1 MYSFFIGS
9 DVSKSKID
17 VAFREKEKA
26 TYLGEFKNNPEGFR
40 NMVRA
45 LRKETRLP
53 KETWVLCFE
62 NTGSY
67 SKGLLEW
74 LFSQGIPCV
83 EECPLKIKRSLGLKR
98 GKDDK
103 ADSKAICTYVFEKR
117 DSICPSKPD
126 KPLISKLKQLITARA
141 QYVRYRTGI
150 LTIMKEIDV
159 PLTVGSHD
167 NIKNMHEE
175 LVVKYD
181 EFIKELEIE
190 IKATISAD
198 SSMKKNSV
206 LVQSVIGIGPI
217 TSAFMI
223 ATTDNF
229 QSFSDSR
236 KYACYCGV
244 APFPN
249 SSGVFQGKTKVSHM
263 ANKTLKGLLGNGAWA
278 AIQHDPDISTYYNKK
293 KAEGKPSGVIL
304 NAIKNKIIHRAFAVI
319 NRQAPYV
326 KIMRYAS

>member
-9 DVSKSKID
+9 DVSKSRID
-17 VAFREKEKA
+17 VAFREKDNA
-26 TYLGEFKNNPEGFR
+26 TYLGEFRNNPEGFKR
-40 NMVRA
+40 MVSA
-45 LRKETRLP
+45 LKKQTRVP
-53 KETWVLCFE
+53 KEAWVLCFE

-67 SKGLLEW
+67 SKGLLKW
-74 LFSQGIPCV
+74 LYSQGIPCV
-83 EECPLKIKRSLGLKR
+83 EECPLKIKKSLGLKR

-117 DSICPSKPD
+117 DSIHSSKPD
-126 KPLISKLKQLITARA
+126 KPLIAKLKHLIATRA
-141 QYVRYRTGI
+141 QYVKLRTSI
-150 LTIMKEIDV
+150 LSIMKDIDV
-159 PLTVGSHD
+159 LLTVGSHD
-167 NIKNMHEE
+167 NVKDMHEE

-181 EFIKELEIE
+181 EFIKELESE
-190 IKATISAD
+190 IKATISAN
-198 SSMKKNSV
+198 SGIKKNSE

-229 QSFSDSR
+229 ESFSDGR

-263 ANKTLKGLLGNGAWA
+263 ANKTLKGLLGNGAWS
-278 AIQHDPDISTYYNKK
+278 AIQHDPDISIYYNRK
-293 KAEGKPSGVIL
+293 KAEGKPTGVIL
-304 NAIKNKIIHRAFAVI
+304 NAIKNKLIHRVFAVV

-326 KIMRYAS
+326 KIMKYAS

>member
-17 VAFREKEKA
+17 VAFREKDKS
-26 TYLGEFKNNPEGFR
+26 TYLGEFKDNAEGFKR
-40 NMVRA
+40 MVSA
-45 LRKETRLP
+45 LKKQTHVP
-53 KETWVLCFE
+53 KEAWVLCFE

-74 LFSQGIPCV
+74 LFSNGIPCV

-117 DSICPSKPD
+117 DSIHPSTPD
-126 KPLISKLKQLITARA
+126 KPLISKLKQLIATRS
-141 QYVRYRTGI
+141 QYVKYRTSI
-150 LTIMKEIDV
+150 LTIMKEINV
-159 PLTVGSHD
+159 PLSTGSHD
-167 NIKNMHEE
+167 NIRSMHEE

-181 EFIKELEIE
+181 ELIKELELE

-198 SSMKKNSV
+198 STMKKNSD

-229 QSFSDSR
+229 KSFSDSR

-263 ANKTLKGLLGNGAWA
+263 ANKTLKGLLGNGAWS
-278 AIQHDPDISTYYNKK
+278 AIQHDPDISIYYSRK

-304 NAIKNKIIHRAFAVI
+304 NAIKNKLIHRVFAVV

-326 KIMRYAS
+326 KLMKYAS

>member
-17 VAFREKEKA
+17 VAFREKDNA
-26 TYLGEFKNNPEGFR
+26 IYLGEFRNNPEGFKL
-40 NMVRA
+40 MVST
-45 LRKETRLP
+45 LKKQTRFP
-53 KETWVLCFE
+53 KDAWVLCFE

-74 LFSQGIPCV
+74 LFSQGIPCI
-83 EECPLKIKRSLGLKR
+83 EECPLKIKKSLGLKR

-117 DSICPSKPD
+117 DSIHPSKPD
-126 KPLISKLKQLITARA
+126 KPLIGKLKHLIATRA
-141 QYVRYRTGI
+141 QYVKFRTGI
-150 LTIMKEIDV
+150 LSIMKEIDV

-167 NIKNMHEE
+167 NIKSMHEE

-181 EFIKELEIE
+181 QLIKELESE

-198 SSMKKNSV
+198 SSMKKNSE

-217 TSAFMI
+217 TSALMI
-223 ATTDNF
+223 ATSDNF
-229 QSFSDSR
+229 KSFSDGR

-249 SSGVFQGKTKVSHM
+249 SSGNFQGKTKVSHL
-263 ANKTLKGLLGNGAWA
+263 ANKRLKGLLSNGALS
-278 AIQHDPDISTYYNKK
+278 AIAYDPDIRKYWVRK
-293 KAEGKPSGVIL
+293 KAEGKATGVIL
-304 NAIKNKIIHRAFAVI
+304 NAIKNKLIHRVFAVV

-326 KIMRYAS
+326 KIMKYAS